1 MEEEII
7 SQEVWES
14 MGISPAAMEE
24 IQSIVGRMP
33 TIEELSTLLAMWE
46 SNGKRQGLLSW
57 LKGQRHAVE
66 RNEYL
71 YRGSDTE
78 HKDIHEPRVKECLDI
93 AQSLYGGHSAATL
106 AVPAETSFAAT
117 GEEIYLV
124 GNVGTDFLDS
134 EYARQYLHIV
144 DHPMKMATEEED
156 RAYIAMILDAL
167 KGNGTLHTIGTVSR
181 GGLFRA
187 LLEAALPRQLGFDIL
202 TCREIRLD
210 AFLFG
215 EEPGRF
221 IVSLPESED
230 DFFLQKMDEARVNCC
245 FLGRTTKGR
254 ILVDG
259 MDFGPSSDY
268 CPATF
273 ENS

>member
-7 SQEVWES
+7 SQEVWEA

-46 SNGKRQGLLSW
+46 GNGKHQGLLGW
-57 LKGQRHAVE
+57 LKGQRHVVE
-66 RNEYL
+66 RNDYL
-71 YRGSDTE
+71 YRGSDTQ
-78 HKDIHEPRVKECLDI
+78 HKDIHEPRVKECLNI
-93 AQSLYGGHSAATL
+93 AQSLYGGHSQTQATL
-106 AVPAETSFAAT
+106 TETSFTAS

-124 GNVGTDFLDS
+124 GNVSTDFLDS
-134 EYARQYLHIV
+134 EYARKYLHIA

-167 KGNGTLHTIGTVSR
+167 KSNGTLHTIGDVAT

-187 LLEAALPRQLGFDIL
+187 LLEASLPRQLGFDIL

-221 IVSLPESED
+221 IATLPESED
-230 DFFLQKMDEARVNCC
+230 DFFLLKMDEAQVNCC

-268 CPATF
+268 RIDQ
-273 ENS
+273 

>member
-1 MEEEII
+1 M
-7 SQEVWES
+7 
-14 MGISPAAMEE
+14 
-24 IQSIVGRMP
+24 
-33 TIEELSTLLAMWE
+33 
-46 SNGKRQGLLSW
+46 
-57 LKGQRHAVE
+57 
-66 RNEYL
+66 
-71 YRGSDTE
+71 
-78 HKDIHEPRVKECLDI
+78 
-93 AQSLYGGHSAATL
+93 
-106 AVPAETSFAAT
+106 
-117 GEEIYLV
+117 